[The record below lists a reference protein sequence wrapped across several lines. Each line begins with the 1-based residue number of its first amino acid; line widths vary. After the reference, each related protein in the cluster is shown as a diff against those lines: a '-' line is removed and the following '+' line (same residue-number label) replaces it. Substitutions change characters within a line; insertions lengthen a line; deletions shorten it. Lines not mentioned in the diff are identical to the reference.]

1 MAVLLRDTAPPIKDI
16 AELGQ
21 AAVSVYSLL
30 FESAFKDRRFD
41 FDREDKKTVRRDMGG
56 TTSWSHMAIADTLH
70 MSSKTVIKAT
80 NLLLDNGY
88 LTVIDWAESSTGSKH
103 RVYRVIHPK
112 DVPAQQFTISL
123 FNDPPSVRWRKI
135 EEARQKRHEDPELYS
150 TGLEE

>member
-1 MAVLLRDTAPPIKDI
+1 MAVLLRDTAPPIKDV

-21 AAVSVYSLL
+21 ASVAVYSLL
-30 FESAFKDRRFD
+30 FESAYKDRRFD

-56 TTSWSHMAIADTLH
+56 TTSWSHKAIADTLH

-112 DVPAQQFTISL
+112 DVPAQQHFISL
-123 FNDPPSVRWRKI
+123 FNELPSVRWKAI
-135 EEARQKRHEDPELYS
+135 EEYRQKTKVDTELGS
-150 TGLEE
+150 LEEL